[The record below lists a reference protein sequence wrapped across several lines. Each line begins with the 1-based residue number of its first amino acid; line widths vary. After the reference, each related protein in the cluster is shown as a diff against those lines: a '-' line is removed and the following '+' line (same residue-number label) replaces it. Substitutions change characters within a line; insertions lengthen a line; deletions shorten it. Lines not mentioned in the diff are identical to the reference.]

1 MDSDYKDDK
10 FKDFIE
16 DVEAFARQYGYEII
30 NIQVK

>member
-1 MDSDYKDDK
+1 MDKYEK

-16 DVEAFARQYGYEII
+16 DVEALAKQYGYEII